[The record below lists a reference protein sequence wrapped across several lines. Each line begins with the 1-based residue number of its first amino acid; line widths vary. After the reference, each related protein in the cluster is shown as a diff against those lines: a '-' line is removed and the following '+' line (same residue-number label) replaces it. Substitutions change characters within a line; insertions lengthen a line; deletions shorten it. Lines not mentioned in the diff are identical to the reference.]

1 MRPTVC
7 GWAAPG
13 RPRPKK
19 GLDRLRGEH
28 LSCGDTVSIWED
40 PLLPFWL
47 LLCAVGTI
55 ERQIPKGRLL
65 REIGVRR
72 TYRENHSL
80 DFFTPDIS
88 PVNSSE
94 NYMCTVLYSDTDAN
108 HSYAVTDVLNNTQL
122 WQLPQR
128 FGFFCIFYAKWSRW
142 SDELS
147 YHTCSTFY
155 ALEKSTKWN
164 HVQVLLIPF
173 IVSAFSNT
181 AWKRQYLA
189 FDQMFVPFKG
199 YIAKTSFLCMYIHSS
214 SVFLWNIVQLT
225 TLFIVDLFLCWC
237 VVGFRGNGVT

>member
-55 ERQIPKGRLL
+55 ERQIPEGRLL

-72 TYRENHSL
+72 TYREIHSL

-128 FGFFCIFYAKWSRW
+128 FFFLY
-142 SDELS
+142 
-147 YHTCSTFY
+147 
-155 ALEKSTKWN
+155 
-164 HVQVLLIPF
+164 
-173 IVSAFSNT
+173 
-181 AWKRQYLA
+181 
-189 FDQMFVPFKG
+189 
-199 YIAKTSFLCMYIHSS
+199 FLCQMVTMVWWVVLSHLLYLLRPWKVNKMKPRAGASNSIHSF
-214 SVFLWNIVQLT
+214 SVFQHCMKKTI
-225 TLFIVDLFLCWC
+225 F
-237 VVGFRGNGVT
+237 GFRSDVCPFQRLYCQDFILMYVYTFFLSVFVKYCPAHYTIHCWSLPVLVCGWF